1 MKKETRTKTITVNET
16 VYIASD
22 GKEFSGYRAEFKCT
36 QYEAKL
42 AIKNKE
48 KPLWKESIVQKDKLG
63 RYFTLF
69 DDEDVLIDFIY
80 LETEED
86 FKEYLLS
93 LNDKIF
99 YENSL
104 EQFTSPGWY
113 IVGSNDDSD
122 NFYSYPISITPL
134 EDELYRIIKE
144 YRNWAMNIKQSLDEK
159 YLQLSKNYENIKPPD
174 FSVILN

>member
-1 MKKETRTKTITVNET
+1 MKKETRTKTITVKET

-22 GKEFSGYRAEFKCT
+22 GKEFSGDKAEFKCT
-36 QYEAKL
+36 QYESKL

-48 KPLWKESIVQKDKLG
+48 KPLWKESIVQKDELG
-63 RYFTLF
+63 RYFSLF
-69 DDEDVLIDFIY
+69 DDEDILIDFVY
-80 LETEED
+80 LESKED

-113 IVGSNDDSD
+113 VVGSNGDSD
-122 NFYSYPISITPL
+122 NFCSYPISIRPL

-144 YRNWAMNIKQSLDEK
+144 YRGWADNVKQALDKK
-159 YLQLSKNYENIKPPD
+159 YLQLSKKYEDIKLPN
-174 FSVILN
+174 FSGILI

>member
-1 MKKETRTKTITVNET
+1 MKKETRTKTVKET

-22 GKEFSGYRAEFKCT
+22 GKEFSGHEAEFKCV

-42 AIKNKE
+42 TIKNKE
-48 KPLWKESIVQKDKLG
+48 KPLWEKSIVKKDKLS

-69 DDEDVLIDFIY
+69 DDEDVLINFIY

-113 IVGSNDDSD
+113 IVGSNGDLD

-134 EDELYRIIKE
+134 EDELYKIIKE
-144 YRNWAMNIKQSLDEK
+144 S
-159 YLQLSKNYENIKPPD
+159 
-174 FSVILN
+174 